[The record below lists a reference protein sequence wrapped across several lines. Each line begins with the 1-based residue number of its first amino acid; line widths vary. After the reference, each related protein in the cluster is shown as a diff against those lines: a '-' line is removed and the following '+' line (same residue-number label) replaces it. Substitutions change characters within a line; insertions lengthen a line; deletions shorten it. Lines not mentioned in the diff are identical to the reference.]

1 MIHYRPRVAILVSM
15 ALVAMLT
22 SIFALSSFTTAHA
35 SLSSQISA
43 SPDTSSIRSGDNLT
57 ISVILAP
64 RGNSINVVQ
73 TVINYNSGNFSFVS
87 IVPAQ
92 GFSSFPYQTGNGIV
106 TFSAGTFNPVS
117 TTTSV
122 ATLTL
127 HATGSGNSSINIAN
141 ACGNSSYQLTCS
153 AVYDA
158 STNTNDLVSII
169 NANVYV
175 SPAPVAPGVPSS
187 TGSSSPAA
195 TSTSGA
201 SSTSQTPQT
210 TPSPPLAPTQPI
222 ISGLN
227 ASNITTNGATIS
239 WKTNVP
245 TTSVVNFGINDNFG
259 SIEQNANPTTDHKLN
274 LGQANLPQ
282 GTTYYYQASGSTPD
296 GTNVKSPTLSFV
308 TQGFEVT
315 VMVVDAKS
323 KPIVGAIVTIGG
335 LTGITNQ
342 DGQVV
347 FSNLT
352 EGTKQVII
360 KASGSSLKQTIS
372 VGKIDPKTGKYEPQN
387 FRLVDSKKENRFPA
401 YAVISLLM
409 LLPFGALIYY
419 YFTNK
424 VKYHLKPIPYDIDNI
439 NSVEHP
445 LKPSTIIYPD
455 YTDVNK
461 DN

>member
-1 MIHYRPRVAILVSM
+1 
-15 ALVAMLT
+15 
-22 SIFALSSFTTAHA
+22 
-35 SLSSQISA
+35 
-43 SPDTSSIRSGDNLT
+43 
-57 ISVILAP
+57 
-64 RGNSINVVQ
+64 
-73 TVINYNSGNFSFVS
+73 VS

-106 TFSAGTFNPVS
+106 TFSAGTLNPVS
-117 TTTSV
+117 TTTTV

-127 HATGSGNSSINIAN
+127 HATGSGNSSIDLAN
-141 ACGNSSYQLTCS
+141 SCGNSSYQLACS

-158 STNTNDLVSII
+158 STNSNDLASII

-175 SPAPVAPGVPSS
+175 SPAPVVTSVPAS

-195 TSTSGA
+195 NGTSGA
-201 SSTSQTPQT
+201 SSSSQTPQT
-210 TPSPPLAPTQPI
+210 IPSTSLAPTQPV
-222 ISGLN
+222 ISDLN
-227 ASNITTNGATIS
+227 ASNITTNGAIIS

-245 TTSVVNFGINDNFG
+245 TTSVVNFGINDKFG
-259 SIEQNANPTTDHKLN
+259 SIEQNANPTTDHKVD
-274 LGQANLPQ
+274 LGQTNLPQ

-308 TQGFEVT
+308 THGFEVT

-323 KPIVGAIVTIGG
+323 KPIVGAIVTIGS
-335 LTGITNQ
+335 LMGITNQ

-347 FSNLT
+347 FSNLSQ
-352 EGTKQVII
+352 GTKKVVI
-360 KASGSSLKQTIS
+360 KALGSSVKQTIN

-387 FRLVDSKKENRFPA
+387 FKLVDAKKENRFPA

-424 VKYHLKPIPYDIDNI
+424 VKYHLKPIAYDIDNI

-455 YTDVNK
+455 HTDVNK